1 MVDDVEK
8 TMRLTIDSLV
18 MFLANVR
25 DYSRYC

>member
-25 DYSRYC
+25 DYNRYC